1 MSARQ
6 WNYGEEGNLQA
17 YNRSDPPEYDLASVD
32 VPIAVYYG
40 DQDALVNQHD
50 IGELIEALP
59 RAVGHLGS
67 D

>member
-1 MSARQ
+1 M
-6 WNYGEEGNLQA
+6 
-17 YNRSDPPEYDLASVD
+17 YNQSEPPEYDLASVD

-50 IGELIEALP
+50 IGELVEALP
-59 RAVGHLGS
+59 RSVGHLGS

>member
-1 MSARQ
+1 M
-6 WNYGEEGNLQA
+6 
-17 YNRSDPPEYDLASVD
+17 YNRSDPPEYDLASVE

-50 IGELIEALP
+50 IGELVEALP